1 MLVRRG
7 RASWED
13 VPGALE
19 REAEFLRGFLGT
31 ENVQTNEVRRSWTLV
46 PCFLLAAARAG
57 FDAVDLV
64 ELGPSAGLNLIPDRY
79 RCEYRAGAVGPAEA
93 HVRLVG
99 EERRPVEAA
108 LLAGP
113 LVVRSRVGLDR
124 DPIDAGDPDRI
135 ELLRAFVWAD
145 QTERLELFDR
155 AVEELRRAAPRLVR
169 GELADELPQLLAGR
183 AGGAL
188 TIVFQTAVFG
198 YLSAEAR
205 TRVDE
210 ILEEAGRDGP
220 LAFVSSVMPRVEGAS
235 WWGLSVRVWPGAAE
249 YVADADYHGAWL
261 DWLA

>member
-7 RASWED
+7 RAAWDD

-19 REAEFLRGFLGT
+19 REEAFLRRFLRT

-46 PCFLLAAARAG
+46 PCFLLAAARAA

-79 RCEYRAGAVGPAEA
+79 RCEYQAGAVGPPDAR
-93 HVRLVG
+93 VRLEG
-99 EERRPVEAA
+99 EERRPVAA
-108 LLAGP
+108 ELLARP

-124 DPIDAGDPDRI
+124 DPIDAADPDRI

-155 AVEELRRAAPRLVR
+155 AVEELRREPPVLVR
-169 GELADELPQLLAGR
+169 GELDEELPRVLGR
-183 AGGAL
+183 RRDGAL
-188 TIVFQTAVFG
+188 TLVFQTAVFG
-198 YLSAEAR
+198 YLSAEAHA
-205 TRVDE
+205 RVDE

-220 LAFVSSVMPRVEGAS
+220 LAFVSSVVPRVQGSA

-261 DWLA
+261 EWLA